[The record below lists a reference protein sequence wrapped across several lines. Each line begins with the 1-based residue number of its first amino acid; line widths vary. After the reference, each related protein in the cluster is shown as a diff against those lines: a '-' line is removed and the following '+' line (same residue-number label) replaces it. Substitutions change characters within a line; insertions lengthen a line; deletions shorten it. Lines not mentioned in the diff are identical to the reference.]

1 MDDVFIALSNAH
13 ALREKA
19 SKAVEEARLNSHIN
33 IHVAKFQA
41 QQREFGFEK
50 ERDELEDQI
59 YDLKKS
65 IEALD
70 SVREA
75 SVLETWKDID
85 KIRHE
90 SHMKIHDAC
99 LGVQLA
105 DTAVEEAAYEF
116 DAQFERESARLDA
129 MVGSMTKAQST
140 ADLKLT
146 ATKQALDCAA
156 KEYEDVKFHFQS
168 VKEAYDAAVAARSI
182 LDKVAEEADTI
193 R

>member
-13 ALREKA
+13 DLHEKA

-33 IHVAKFQA
+33 IHVARFQA

-70 SVREA
+70 SVRAA

-85 KIRHE
+85 NIRLE
-90 SHMKIHDAC
+90 SHIKIHDAC

-116 DAQFERESARLDA
+116 DAQFKRESARLDA
-129 MVGSMTKAQST
+129 IVGSMTKAQST
-140 ADLKLT
+140 AELKLT

-156 KEYEDVKFHFQS
+156 KEYEDLKFHFQS
-168 VKEAYDAAVAARSI
+168 VKEAHDAAVVARST
-182 LDKVAEEADTI
+182 LDKVAEEANTLK
-193 R
+193 